1 MHPYASEHPDFA
13 MRPLLF
19 LLRGACPWRRPKL
32 DSALAG
38 HQRVI
43 AELHRCVA
51 IASLFNVWSDHDL
64 RAQHHAG
71 NPTSRQIS
79 RGAYVTLDLRNYSE
93 MIRTGAASPV
103 GAGVP

>member
-1 MHPYASEHPDFA
+1 MHPYALERPDFA

-19 LLRGACPWRRPKL
+19 LLRGTCPWRRPKL

-51 IASLFNVWSDHDL
+51 IASLSTSG
-64 RAQHHAG
+64 QTTISESSIHAG

-79 RGAYVTLDLRNYSE
+79 RVAYVTLDLHNYSE
-93 MIRTGAASPV
+93 MIRTGAA
-103 GAGVP
+103 